1 MFFSTPIRYQ
11 LRNEKISLISISN
24 LYSGITV
31 CINCSGIHR
40 ALGVHISK
48 VRSLTLDTWE
58 LETVSIMKRLGNSQM
73 NKIYEY
79 KLPANQKLEPNA
91 SSNERN
97 EFIKSKYIDKKWV
110 PTQEELKSDFE
121 KIGLPDPG
129 DMKLHEYLA
138 DCIRSKHFPGNW
150 FYLETSFNNL
160 HDMVHI
166 VQMIWS
172 ISYGPYLRVKPLKG
186 ILCAIAIGCD
196 VNNVLVNDQSP
207 LDISIQEKSVLMTEL
222 LLINGADVN
231 LRVPNLEN
239 GTAIN
244 RAIQLNHIGLVSL
257 LIKRR
262 ALLNIKNNNDLGP
275 IEMAQQCEDAHVLTT
290 LR

>member
-1 MFFSTPIRYQ
+1 MYFGS
-11 LRNEKISLISISN
+11 KI
-24 LYSGITV
+24 
-31 CINCSGIHR
+31 
-40 ALGVHISK
+40 K
-48 VRSLTLDTWE
+48 P
-58 LETVSIMKRLGNSQM
+58 SQ
-73 NKIYEY
+73 
-79 KLPANQKLEPNA
+79 
-91 SSNERN
+91 
-97 EFIKSKYIDKKWV
+97 
-110 PTQEELKSDFE
+110 
-121 KIGLPDPG
+121 
-129 DMKLHEYLA
+129 
-138 DCIRSKHFPGNW
+138 
-150 FYLETSFNNL
+150 
-160 HDMVHI
+160 
-166 VQMIWS
+166 
-172 ISYGPYLRVKPLKG
+172 G

-262 ALLNIKNNNDLGP
+262 ALLNIKNDNDLGP

>member
-1 MFFSTPIRYQ
+1 MF
-11 LRNEKISLISISN
+11 ISKSN
-24 LYSGITV
+24 VYLGITV

-110 PTQEELKSDFE
+110 PTSEELKTDFE

-138 DCIRSKHFPGNW
+138 DCIRSKCFPGNG
-150 FYLETSFNNL
+150 FYLEKSNTN
-160 HDMVHI
+160 MVH
-166 VQMIWS
+166 MIWS
-172 ISYGPYLRVKPLKG
+172 I
-186 ILCAIAIGCD
+186 
-196 VNNVLVNDQSP
+196 
-207 LDISIQEKSVLMTEL
+207 
-222 LLINGADVN
+222 
-231 LRVPNLEN
+231 
-239 GTAIN
+239 
-244 RAIQLNHIGLVSL
+244 
-257 LIKRR
+257 
-262 ALLNIKNNNDLGP
+262 
-275 IEMAQQCEDAHVLTT
+275 
-290 LR
+290 